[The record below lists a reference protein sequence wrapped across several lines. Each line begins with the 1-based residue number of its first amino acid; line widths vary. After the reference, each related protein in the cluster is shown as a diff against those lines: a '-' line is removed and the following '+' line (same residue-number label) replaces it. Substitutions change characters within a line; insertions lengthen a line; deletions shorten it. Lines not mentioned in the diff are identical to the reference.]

1 MESTLVSP
9 VAPYI
14 GGKRNLARRLVDLI
28 DACPHRTYAEPFVG
42 MGGVFL
48 RRRQA
53 AQAEVIN
60 DANRDVATFFRIL
73 QRHYVAF
80 MEMMRFQ
87 ITTRAE
93 FERLSRTDPETLTDL
108 ERSARFLYLQRT
120 TFGGKV
126 AARTFGVSPGSPGRF
141 DITKLGPMLDALHS
155 RLAGV
160 VIECLPYADFIRRY
174 DRPETLFYLDP
185 PYWGCENDYGKG
197 LFGREDFEV
206 LADLLSTIQGR
217 FIMSLNDRSEVRETF
232 ARFPIEAVETT
243 YSIGRASGARSGVGE
258 VIITG
263 GGTRSRPDK
272 GRRSS

>member
-1 MESTLVSP
+1 MRIVPAALP

-14 GGKRNLARRLVDLI
+14 GGKRNLAKRIVERI
-28 DACPHRTYAEPFVG
+28 EAIPHTTYAEPFVG
-42 MGGVFL
+42 MAGVFL
-48 RRRQA
+48 RRNLA
-53 AQAEVIN
+53 APAEVVN

-93 FERLSRTDPETLTDL
+93 FERLSGTDPETLTDL
-108 ERSARFLYLQRT
+108 ERSARFLYLQKT
-120 TFGGKV
+120 AFGGKV
-126 AARTFGVSPGSPGRF
+126 AARTFGVSPGNPGRF

-160 VIECLPYADFIRRY
+160 VIECLPFADFIRRY

-185 PYWGCENDYGKG
+185 PYWGCENDYGAG

-206 LADLLSTIQGR
+206 LADLLNTIQGR
-217 FIMSLNDRSEVRETF
+217 FIMSLNDRSEVREMF
-232 ARFPIEAVETT
+232 AAFSIEAVETT
-243 YSIGRASGARSGVGE
+243 YSIGRAAGARSRVGE
-258 VIITG
+258 VIISG
-263 GGTRSRPDK
+263 P
-272 GRRSS
+272 